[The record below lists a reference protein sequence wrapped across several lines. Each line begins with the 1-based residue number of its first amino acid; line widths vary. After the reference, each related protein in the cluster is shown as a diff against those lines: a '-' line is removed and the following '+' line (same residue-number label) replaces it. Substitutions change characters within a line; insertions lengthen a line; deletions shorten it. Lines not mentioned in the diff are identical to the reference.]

1 MELKIHVYTKASY
14 KVIVTDLTT
23 DYQEEGNSN
32 SNYGRFR
39 YSDTMSIDVLQHNKI
54 GSTQLQTP
62 IFSTHEQKMEPVTL
76 PVEFDGWF
84 TVQHIILPTV
94 QWFERELAKG
104 STSILGLYQGVYY
117 TNGKNIYK
125 YYEGRSTT
133 VPLEEIVE
141 RNTEGTT
148 LSRYSKDYVSICF
161 LRKCYINLCQ
171 QIFNARA
178 FDKCW
183 NKNKID
189 CELTFRRDMV
199 WMAINVIKYMVE
211 FNQLA
216 EAARLIERIGGC
228 NGLCMSQYSK
238 SMSSGC
244 GCGS

>member
-1 MELKIHVYTKASY
+1 MDLKIHICANESC
-14 KVIVTDLTT
+14 KVTITDLTT
-23 DYQEEGNSN
+23 DYQDENNTN
-32 SNYGRFR
+32 SNYGKFR
-39 YSDTMSIDVLQHNKI
+39 YSDTISIDVLQHNKI
-54 GSTQLQTP
+54 TSTELQTP
-62 IFSTHEQKMEPVTL
+62 IFSTHGKKVEPITL
-76 PVEFDGWF
+76 PVGFDGWF
-84 TVQHIILPTV
+84 QVQHIILPTEE
-94 QWFERELAKG
+94 WFQRELDKG
-104 STSILGLYQGVYY
+104 ETSILNLYQGVYY

-125 YYEGRSTT
+125 YYNNESTT

-148 LSRYSKDYVSICF
+148 ISRCSQDYISICF

-189 CELTFRRDMV
+189 SELIFKRDMV

-216 EAARLIERIGGC
+216 EAARLLERIGGC

-238 SMSSGC
+238 SVSSGC
-244 GCGS
+244 GCNK

>member
-1 MELKIHVYTKASY
+1 MDLKIHICANESC
-14 KVIVTDLTT
+14 KVTITDLTT
-23 DYQEEGNSN
+23 DYQDESNTN
-32 SNYGRFR
+32 SNYGKFR
-39 YSDTMSIDVLQHNKI
+39 YSDTISIDVLQHNKI
-54 GSTQLQTP
+54 TSTELQTP
-62 IFSTHEQKMEPVTL
+62 IFSTHGKKVEPITL
-76 PVEFDGWF
+76 PVGFDGWF
-84 TVQHIILPTV
+84 QVQHIILPTEE
-94 QWFERELAKG
+94 WFQRELDKG
-104 STSILGLYQGVYY
+104 ETSILNLYQGVYY

-125 YYEGRSTT
+125 YYNNESTT

-148 LSRYSKDYVSICF
+148 ISRCSQDYISICF

-189 CELTFRRDMV
+189 SELIFKRDMV

-216 EAARLIERIGGC
+216 EAARLLERIGGC

-238 SMSSGC
+238 SVSSGC
-244 GCGS
+244 GCNK

>member
-1 MELKIHVYTKASY
+1 MELKIHITTGSECKIV
-14 KVIVTDLTT
+14 VTDLTT
-23 DYQEEGNSN
+23 DYQDEGNSN
-32 SNYGRFR
+32 SNYNKFRF
-39 YSDTMSIDVLQHNKI
+39 SDTMTIDVLQHNKVD
-54 GSTQLQTP
+54 STQLLTP
-62 IFSTHEQKMEPVTL
+62 IFQDHTKKIEPVVISTTA
-76 PVEFDGWF
+76 DGWF
-84 TVQHIILPTV
+84 NVIHIVLPTKE
-94 QWFERELAKG
+94 WFENELEKG
-104 STSILGLYQGVYY
+104 NTSILGLYQGVYY
-117 TNGKNIYK
+117 TDGSNIYK
-125 YYEGRSTT
+125 YYQGSSTT

-141 RNTEGTT
+141 RNTEETT
-148 LSRYSKDYVSICF
+148 ISRCSQDYISICF

-199 WMAINVIKYMVE
+199 WMAINVIKYMAE
-211 FNQLA
+211 FNQLS